1 MADFGED
8 AESFPTRIDEL
19 VESIRE
25 LLARIDEHSCHSENR
40 FGIFQLDKFDRRGEA
55 EGERGWP
62 RPTMPRNLLQGS
74 ACPNCPV
81 GKQGCRCGGQT
92 LEWKDTE
99 ASDHKIQKIDEA

>member
-25 LLARIDEHSCHSENR
+25 LLARIDEHSFHSENR

-55 EGERGWP
+55 EG
-62 RPTMPRNLLQGS
+62 
-74 ACPNCPV
+74 
-81 GKQGCRCGGQT
+81 
-92 LEWKDTE
+92 
-99 ASDHKIQKIDEA
+99 